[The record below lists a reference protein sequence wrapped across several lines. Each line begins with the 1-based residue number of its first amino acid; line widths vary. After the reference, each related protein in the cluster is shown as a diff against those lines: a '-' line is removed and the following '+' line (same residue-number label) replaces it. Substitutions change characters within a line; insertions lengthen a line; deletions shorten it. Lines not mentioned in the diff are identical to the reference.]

1 MTSFR
6 GSLVG
11 DYEADVNPLKGFD
24 FQTIVR
30 AYNYIGYDAVSVGN
44 HDVTSTLAWNFLN
57 ERKSNSVF
65 PWVSSNI
72 RLADDPKGFLTDP
85 YVILDREVDGIPI
98 KIGVIGFTPP
108 QIMSWGRRHL
118 EGNVF
123 TQAIVEQ
130 AEKYIPILRDQAD
143 LVIAV
148 AHTGISTDEITSY
161 DARERRLLSR
171 SDRRY

>member
-1 MTSFR
+1 M
-6 GSLVG
+6 
-11 DYEADVNPLKGFD
+11 
-24 FQTIVR
+24 
-30 AYNYIGYDAVSVGN
+30 
-44 HDVTSTLAWNFLN
+44 
-57 ERKSNSVF
+57 
-65 PWVSSNI
+65 SSNI

-98 KIGVIGFTPP
+98 KIGVIRFTPP

-161 DARERRLLSR
+161 DAQENAAYYLAQIEGIDAMILGHQHSHFPVISQTSR
-171 SDRRY
+171 ASITTKA